1 MSSSIIIIQK
11 EAIKRV
17 FKSKLTWLLIILWT
31 LFFLTF
37 IILRLENIP
46 LFSNQK
52 VLSWVYLIMFLT
64 GIGGLVFFRYN
75 LRLHLS
81 KIMNQNQLLQQR
93 ERMMAKTNDK
103 LIRQSNF
110 LKLVTDSFAHPF
122 FVIDADSY
130 EIVIANKAFY
140 QYHGLP
146 ENTKPYMK
154 KCFDLSHQFQHPCN
168 GTKHPCPL
176 MQVKETGK
184 SVTCHHKH
192 KDQEENDRIMEITAF
207 PVFEEETGRVK
218 QLIEYNV
225 DITERVNEQF
235 ILAEKEERL
244 RTIIT
249 TSPDGIAVTNLDG
262 TVTFASE
269 KAAMMLGYNTPDQIL
284 GINAFDFIAPEDVER
299 ARNAIDD
306 LIGFKSSF
314 ETQEF
319 RTIRKDGSSF
329 YQESNVSLLFDKEN
343 NPTALVLVTRDI
355 TERKITQ
362 EKLLSLNK
370 ELEEKSLALE
380 QLNKSLEIRIK
391 QEVEESR
398 EKDRMIALQSRQAA
412 MGEMIGNIAHQW
424 RQPLN
429 TLNLIIFD
437 LVEAQQHGEL
447 NQTYLQNSYNEINK
461 VVQTMSQTIDDFR
474 NFFKPNKEQKV
485 FDINKVIDQSLSLTE
500 TGFSAENIS
509 ITFDKN
515 GPIEAQGY
523 PNELMQTLINIFNNA
538 RDALIAAKSD
548 PKKINIHC
556 LKETD
561 IVIIEISNNG
571 GNILHDE
578 LDKIFDPYYSTKP
591 EGKGTGLGLFISKT
605 IIEKNMNGKLT
616 ASNTK
621 DGVCFRIEL
630 KAYTG

>member
-1 MSSSIIIIQK
+1 MSSIIIIQK

-31 LFFLTF
+31 LFYLVF
-37 IILRLENIP
+37 IILGLENIP
-46 LFSNQK
+46 
-52 VLSWVYLIMFLT
+52 VLSSGKALPWVYLIMFLI
-64 GIGGLVFFRYN
+64 GIGGIIFFRYN

-93 ERMMAKTNDK
+93 ERMMVKSNDK

-122 FVIDADSY
+122 FVIDADTY

-146 ENTKPYMK
+146 ENSKPYIK
-154 KCFDLSHQFQHPCN
+154 KCYELSHQFQHPCD
-168 GTKHPCPL
+168 GKKHPCPL
-176 MQVKETGK
+176 KEVKETGK
-184 SVTCHHKH
+184 PVTCQHKH
-192 KDQEENDRIMEITAF
+192 KDKDGNDRIMEITAF
-207 PVFEEETGRVK
+207 PVFEEETGKVK

-225 DITERVNEQF
+225 DITERVNEQY
-235 ILAEKEERL
+235 ILSEKEERL

-249 TSPDGIAVTNLDG
+249 TSPDGIAVTDLDG
-262 TVTFASE
+262 IITFASE
-269 KAAMMLGYNTPDQIL
+269 KSALMIGFSTPDEIL
-284 GINAFDFIAPEDVER
+284 GKNAFDFLAPEDLQR
-299 ARNAIDD
+299 AKKAIED
-306 LIGFKSSF
+306 LILNQSSF

-319 RTIRKDGSSF
+319 RLIRKDGSIF

-343 NPTALVLVTRDI
+343 KPTALVLVTRDI

-370 ELEEKSLALE
+370 QLEEKSHALE
-380 QLNKSLEIRIK
+380 ELNKSLEIRIK
-391 QEVEESR
+391 QEVEANR

-447 NQTYLQNSYNEINK
+447 DQNYLQNSYNEVNK

-474 NFFKPNKEQKV
+474 NFFKPNKEQKI
-485 FDINKVIDQSLSLTE
+485 FDVYKVIEQSLSLTE
-500 TGFSAENIS
+500 PGLTAENIL
-509 ITFDKN
+509 IHFNRN
-515 GPIEAQGY
+515 GEIAAQGY
-523 PNELMQTLINIFNNA
+523 PNELMQTIINILNNA
-538 RDALIAAKSD
+538 KDALAHASTDTKAIT
-548 PKKINIHC
+548 IHC
-556 LKETD
+556 HKNTD
-561 IVIIEISNNG
+561 LVIIDISNNG
-571 GNILHDE
+571 GNILADDLE
-578 LDKIFDPYYSTKP
+578 RIFDPYYSTKP
-591 EGKGTGLGLFISKT
+591 NGQGTGLGLFISKT
-605 IIEKNMNGKLT
+605 IIEKNMKGKLT
-616 ASNTK
+616 ASNTA

-630 KAYTG
+630 RAYRG